1 MQVNITVKSHEGGKT
16 DSIKN
21 YVTEQFSRIHDFLD
35 REAWSPVQVDMTV
48 HLAPTH
54 AHQQFELL
62 VKCPYFTV
70 LVKKEGEDLY
80 QVINKVMDV
89 ALADLHEH
97 KRKWVD
103 KKKAGDGFHRP

>member
-1 MQVNITVKSHEGGKT
+1 MQINITVKSHDSGKT

-21 YVTEQFSRIHDFLD
+21 YAAEQFSRIQDFLN
-35 REAWSPVQVDMTV
+35 REDWSPVQVEMV
-48 HLAPTH
+48 AHLSPTH
-54 AHQQFELL
+54 AHQEFELL
-62 VKCPYFTV
+62 VKCPHFTV
-70 LVKKEGEDLY
+70 MVKKQGEDLY

-103 KKKAGDGFHRP
+103 KKKAGDGFHR